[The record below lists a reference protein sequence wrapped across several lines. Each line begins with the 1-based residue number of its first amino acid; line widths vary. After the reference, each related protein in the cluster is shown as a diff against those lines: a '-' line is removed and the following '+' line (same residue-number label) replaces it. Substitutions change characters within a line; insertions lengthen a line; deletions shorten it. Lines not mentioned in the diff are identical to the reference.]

1 MLIAAT
7 RISAAIRMMT
17 VVFKTLISKGDA
29 KVQLRLREGKKKGG
43 GGGHTYPLQ
52 HLPVTVTELVLEHSQ
67 EVGDDVETLREQT
80 YSLVHLQVAS
90 HGLVNGFEVRLDPE
104 QLGRVEHAAVE
115 VDVDA

>member
-17 VVFKTLISKGDA
+17 VVFKTLISKCDA
-29 KVQLRLREGKKKGG
+29 KVQLRLRERGKKKG

-104 QLGRVEHAAVE
+104 QLGRVEDAAVE

>member
-7 RISAAIRMMT
+7 RLSAAIRMMT
-17 VVFKTLISKGDA
+17 IVFKTLISKCDA
-29 KVQLRLREGKKKGG
+29 KCQPTKVTRKRKGG
-43 GGGHTYPLQ
+43 GAHTYPLQ

-104 QLGRVEHAAVE
+104 QLGRVEDAAFE